1 MMTAFNIILFIGTGM
16 LELSALLLWTV
27 AVFWLLLVVLD
38 PFGVRRHRLLGPSD
52 VMFDGRRLPSVSIL
66 VPARNEERR
75 LLATSIASF
84 LTQDYPDFEVIVVD
98 DRSTDETYA
107 ILSGLMVA
115 RPRLR
120 VIRGRELPPGWLG
133 KPFAMQQAFDQ
144 ASGEWILTT
153 DADVVLDRSAL
164 KTALGFALQQ
174 ETDLL
179 TLWPGGDCRG
189 FWDRLMQPIL
199 TTAFLVG
206 FGKMGTDGKQATTVG
221 GFTLMRRSL
230 LGDIG
235 GFRAV
240 KDEVSEDLALGVLLQ
255 RRGYRLS
262 LRRAPELV
270 RVRWY
275 STLGEVWQGTQKN
288 LFSLIGAK
296 PLRAVGALGA
306 AWVLMIFPPLVAIS
320 SCALAVIEGLVQPM
334 MLGAPALVAYGAMAF
349 LHAKALRRE
358 ESVPPGYALLSFVG
372 YLLLSL
378 LLVVSIWKI
387 KTGRGL
393 TWKGRSIYAVKN
405 SP

>member
-1 MMTAFNIILFIGTGM
+1 
-16 LELSALLLWTV
+16 
-27 AVFWLLLVVLD
+27 
-38 PFGVRRHRLLGPSD
+38 
-52 VMFDGRRLPSVSIL
+52 
-66 VPARNEERR
+66 
-75 LLATSIASF
+75 
-84 LTQDYPDFEVIVVD
+84 
-98 DRSTDETYA
+98 
-107 ILSGLMVA
+107 
-115 RPRLR
+115 
-120 VIRGRELPPGWLG
+120 
-133 KPFAMQQAFDQ
+133 
-144 ASGEWILTT
+144 
-153 DADVVLDRSAL
+153 
-164 KTALGFALQQ
+164 
-174 ETDLL
+174 
-179 TLWPGGDCRG
+179 
-189 FWDRLMQPIL
+189 
-199 TTAFLVG
+199 
-206 FGKMGTDGKQATTVG
+206 MGTDGKQATTVG